1 MNEISFEWDKH
12 KDRVNQRKHG
22 VGFEEAS
29 SVFFDEEGVLIHDP
43 DHSSDED
50 RFLLL
55 GISRKLR
62 LLVVSHTYRN
72 DDRTIR
78 LISARVASS
87 SEHGQYGRTTRR

>member
-1 MNEISFEWDKH
+1 MNNLSFEWNKH
-12 KDRVNQRKHG
+12 KNDINQRRHR
-22 VGFEEAS
+22 VDFEEAS

-43 DHSSDED
+43 DHSRDED

-78 LISARVASS
+78 LISARVASPY
-87 SEHGQYGRTTRR
+87 EHAQYGRITRT